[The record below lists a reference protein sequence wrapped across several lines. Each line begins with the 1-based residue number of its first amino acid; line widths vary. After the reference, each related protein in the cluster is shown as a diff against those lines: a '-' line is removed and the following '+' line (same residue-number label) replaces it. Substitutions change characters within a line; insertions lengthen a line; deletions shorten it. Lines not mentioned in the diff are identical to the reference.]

1 MEELEAYLEESKT
14 RKERLK
20 RDESNRAHIKNCLD
34 YVYNYIGQLN
44 DGSYDTTK
52 LNTGIAA
59 VDRVTGGLEFG
70 DLVAINGDRG
80 TGRTAL
86 ALHYAIEAAEKIQK
100 PVVIYSQSHSS
111 HQITIRLLSMLTG
124 IPIALIEAG
133 KLNEEQWIQLSIASN
148 WLSGHDIYIY
158 DMGMRVQQLLDYL
171 EDEYGLGLL
180 IIDGAPLAE
189 LDPETLQNMSMFAD
203 MNKCCVLFNCYYPS
217 VAPYIEGYVSKV
229 LCMETLEEDTYHFE
243 LRWTWHGHRQQSR
256 LYWNKSCLRF
266 MDEPHCN
273 DNSDDCV

>member
-1 MEELEAYLEESKT
+1 MEELKAYLEESKT

-34 YVYNYIGQLN
+34 CVYNYISRLS
-44 DGSYDTTK
+44 DSSYDRTK

-86 ALHYAIEAAEKIQK
+86 ALHYAIEAAEKTQK

-124 IPIALIEAG
+124 IPISLIEAA
-133 KLNEEQWIQLSIASN
+133 KLDDGQWTQLGIASN
-148 WLSGHDIYIY
+148 WLSGQDILIY
-158 DMGMRVQQLLDYL
+158 DMEMGVQQLLDSL
-171 EDEYGLGLL
+171 EDEYDLGLL

-229 LCMETLEEDTYHFE
+229 LCLETLEEDTYHFE

-256 LYWNKSCLRF
+256 LYWNESCLRF
-266 MDEPHCN
+266 MDPPE
-273 DNSDDCV
+273 VMEKL